1 MRKARGGRLSS
12 IASVS
17 FSTRGR
23 KSQDTTKLKAI
34 HNAELPSPSGLFFLS
49 TIVEICLKSSAKI
62 GIILNLARI

>member
-1 MRKARGGRLSS
+1 MRKVRGGRLSS

-34 HNAELPSPSGLFFLS
+34 HNAELQSLSGLFLS
-49 TIVEICLKSSAKI
+49 TTVEICLKSSAKI
-62 GIILNLARI
+62 GIILDLTRV

>member
-23 KSQDTTKLKAI
+23 KDIT
-34 HNAELPSPSGLFFLS
+34 FLES
-49 TIVEICLKSSAKI
+49 FWLYLESF
-62 GIILNLARI
+62 